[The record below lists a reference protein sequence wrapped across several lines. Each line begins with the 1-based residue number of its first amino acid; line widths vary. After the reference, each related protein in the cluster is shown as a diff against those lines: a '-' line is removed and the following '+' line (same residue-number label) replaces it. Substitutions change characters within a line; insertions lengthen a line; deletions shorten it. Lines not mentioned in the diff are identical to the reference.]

1 MSVRFAVS
9 KYLNGSMLFKKT
21 IVNPKGFLSWGNGP
35 RKKFMIG
42 IGISRYNLSGLL
54 NQEKAFVG
62 IAGLK
67 NLFEDPPY
75 EFSYASYRT
84 KSVLRYSSSN
94 NYWSH
99 PNWGQWSKNRTYL
112 KIRGSQTGDQGSS
125 SFSVILLFSW
135 SLRLPTC
142 SIRL

>member
-21 IVNPKGFLSWGNGP
+21 IVNPKGFLSWGNGL

-54 NQEKAFVG
+54 NQEKALVR

-67 NLFEDPPY
+67 NLFEDPPMNLVMPVIVQ
-75 EFSYASYRT
+75 T
-84 KSVLRYSSSN
+84 MSSDTVPRIITD
-94 NYWSH
+94 H
-99 PNWGQWSKNRTYL
+99 
-112 KIRGSQTGDQGSS
+112 IQTE
-125 SFSVILLFSW
+125 VNEAKTA
-135 SLRLPTC
+135 PT
-142 SIRL
+142 

>member
-21 IVNPKGFLSWGNGP
+21 IVNPKGFLSRGNGL
-35 RKKFMIG
+35 RKKFMTG
-42 IGISRYNLSGLL
+42 IGISRYNLPGLL
-54 NQEKAFVG
+54 NQEKALVG

-94 NYWSH
+94 NY
-99 PNWGQWSKNRTYL
+99 
-112 KIRGSQTGDQGSS
+112 
-125 SFSVILLFSW
+125 
-135 SLRLPTC
+135 
-142 SIRL
+142 